1 MEEKTLVIKIVIDST
16 KTKNVFKEAIMN
28 NFMPTNLKIYEMSK
42 FFETMLLK
50 SLKKERQ

>member
-1 MEEKTLVIKIVIDST
+1 MVISVDST

-42 FFETMLLK
+42 FFKTMLLK
-50 SLKKERQ
+50 SLKKKRKTII